1 MGGDGTQPRMTA
13 QERPA
18 GDRLASDRL
27 ANDRLANDR
36 LDSWKEIAAY
46 LNKEVRTVQRWEKS
60 LGLPVRRL
68 AQGKQ
73 GTVFAYKLD
82 LDAWWQESQTKL
94 EYEDDRPDARTGAGS
109 DGSGVPGPGVSG
121 LRVSGSG
128 VLEASAGPGVS
139 SSNLVVLA
147 SALDCIE
154 KDRTDRDRS
163 GNDLTGKGPT
173 KEDRTEKVQAE
184 KDQTEKDRRGKTSTA
199 DHRPD
204 LIRRL
209 TVLCLLIIV
218 AAGVA
223 SVAARF
229 WLQTPVGFPRAKMV
243 LAIRP
248 FRNMSGDPGQDFV
261 ADGLTEE
268 MITRLGQLHPEEMGV
283 IRLSP
288 AYASSTFDRIGKEVR
303 ANYVLEGSVRQSGK
317 RVAIT
322 AQLIQV
328 SDQTQ
333 VWGES
338 YERDLQ
344 DVLSIQAEVASAIAG
359 GVLNKLPHAHPL
371 VRQVNREAYLAY
383 LEGRYFWN
391 KRTEEGFS
399 KAITLFKRSIEI
411 DPTYAPPYAGLADC
425 YELLGSAPYST
436 LSPKEAF
443 PQAEAAARKALEL
456 DPTLAEAHVP
466 LGYSELVYE
475 WNLPEA
481 QKEFDKALQLRP
493 GYATA
498 HQFYGYYLT
507 AMGKLDDA
515 IVERKK
521 AVDLDP
527 ISPLLNSALAEAY
540 YHARRFDVTIDESHK
555 ALELDPAY
563 AIALVNIGRAYEQ
576 MGMHQQ
582 ARDAFQTILAFAPDS
597 PAILAL
603 MGHEYAVSGDMGH
616 ANQILARLTKLSS
629 RKYVSAVYFALVYI
643 GLGRKDDAFRWLEK
657 AYDERCEYLV
667 YLSSEPLADPLRG
680 DPRFSSLMSRIGL
693 RAASG
698 SAEHRTQ

>member
-1 MGGDGTQPRMTA
+1 MTA
-13 QERPA
+13 QERP
-18 GDRLASDRL
+18 
-27 ANDRLANDR
+27 ANDR

-46 LNKEVRTVQRWEKS
+46 LNKEVRTVQRWEKNW
-60 LGLPVRRL
+60 GLPVRRL

-82 LDAWWQESQTKL
+82 LDAWWRESQTKL
-94 EYEDDRPDARTGAGS
+94 EDEDDRPDARTGAES
-109 DGSGVPGPGVSG
+109 DGSGAPGSVVGSG
-121 LRVSGSG
+121 ISGSN
-128 VLEASAGPGVS
+128 V
-139 SSNLVVLA
+139 VVLA
-147 SALDCIE
+147 SAADRIE
-154 KDRTDRDRS
+154 RDRPDRDRS
-163 GNDLTGKGPT
+163 
-173 KEDRTEKVQAE
+173 EKVQAE
-184 KDQTEKDRRGKTSTA
+184 KHLSEKGLAEKDRLGKTTSV
-199 DHRPD
+199 DRRPD
-204 LIRRL
+204 LIWRL

-218 AAGVA
+218 AGGVA
-223 SVAARF
+223 SVVARF
-229 WLQTPVGFPRAKMV
+229 WLQTPGGVARAKMV
-243 LAIRP
+243 LAVRP
-248 FRNMSGDPGQDFV
+248 FRNIGDPGQDFV

-288 AYASSTFDRIGKEVR
+288 SYSASSLDRIAKEVH

-344 DVLSIQAEVASAIAG
+344 DVLIIQAEVASAIAA

-391 KRTEEGFS
+391 KRTEAGFS

-436 LSPKEAF
+436 LAPKEAF

-456 DPTLAEAHVP
+456 DSTLAEAHVP
-466 LGYSELVYE
+466 LGYSLLVYE

-481 QKEFDKALQLRP
+481 QKEFDEALRLRP

-507 AMGKLDDA
+507 AMGKLDEA
-515 IVERKK
+515 IAERKK
-521 AVDLDP
+521 AVELDST
-527 ISPLLNSALAEAY
+527 SPLLNSALAEAY
-540 YHARRFDVTIDESHK
+540 YHARRFDVTIEESHK
-555 ALELDPAY
+555 ALELDPGY
-563 AIALVNIGRAYEQ
+563 AIALVNIGRAFEQ
-576 MGMHQQ
+576 MGMHPQ
-582 ARDAFQTILAFAPDS
+582 ARDAFQKILALAPDE

-603 MGHEYAVSGDMGH
+603 LGHEYAVSGDKVH
-616 ANQILARLTKLSS
+616 ANQVLAKLTVLSGK
-629 RKYVSAVYFALVYI
+629 KYVSAVYFALVYI
-643 GLGRKDDAFRWLEK
+643 GLGRKDDAFRWLDK

-667 YLSSEPLADPLRG
+667 YLNSEPLADPLRG
-680 DPRFSSLMSRIGL
+680 DPRFASLLSRIGL
-693 RAASG
+693 RAASA
-698 SAEHRTQ
+698 SAERRTP

>member
-13 QERPA
+13 QDRPP
-18 GDRLASDRL
+18 
-27 ANDRLANDR
+27 NDRLANDR

-73 GTVFAYKLD
+73 GTVFAYKPE

-94 EYEDDRPDARTGAGS
+94 EDEDVRADVGAASSDSGS
-109 DGSGVPGPGVSG
+109 SIGSGA
-121 LRVSGSG
+121 SGSH
-128 VLEASAGPGVS
+128 VAVAAAAADRLERDPPDSDRSGKHQS
-139 SSNLVVLA
+139 
-147 SALDCIE
+147 E
-154 KDRTDRDRS
+154 KDRH
-163 GNDLTGKGPT
+163 
-173 KEDRTEKVQAE
+173 AE
-184 KDQTEKDRRGKTSTA
+184 SSPVD
-199 DHRPD
+199 RPD

-209 TVLCLLIIV
+209 TVLCLMIIV
-218 AAGVA
+218 AAGVG

-229 WLQTPVGFPRAKMV
+229 WLQTPGGVPRAKMV
-243 LAIRP
+243 LAVRP
-248 FRNMSGDPGQDFV
+248 FKNMSGDPGQDFV

-288 AYASSTFDRIGKEVR
+288 AYAASAFDRIAKEVH

-338 YERDLQ
+338 YERDLE

-436 LSPKEAF
+436 LAPKEAF

-456 DPTLAEAHVP
+456 DSTLAEAHVP

-507 AMGKLDDA
+507 AMGKLDEA

-555 ALELDPAY
+555 ALELDPGY

-582 ARDAFQTILAFAPDS
+582 ARDAFQKVLAFAPDE

-603 MGHEYAVSGDMGH
+603 MGHEYAVSGDKVL
-616 ANQILARLTKLSS
+616 ANQVLSKLTALSS
-629 RKYVSAVYFALVYI
+629 KKYVPAVYFALVYI
-643 GLGRKDDAFRWLEK
+643 GLDRKDDAFSSLDK

-667 YLSSEPLADPLRG
+667 YLNSEPLADPLRG
-680 DPRFSSLMSRIGL
+680 DPRFSSLLSKIGL
-693 RAASG
+693 RAAGG
-698 SAEHRTQ
+698 SAERRSQ

>member
-1 MGGDGTQPRMTA
+1 MTA
-13 QERPA
+13 QDRP
-18 GDRLASDRL
+18 
-27 ANDRLANDR
+27 ANDRLANNR

-68 AQGKQ
+68 VQGKQ

-82 LDAWWQESQTKL
+82 LDAWWHESQTKL
-94 EYEDDRPDARTGAGS
+94 EYEDDRPDARTGAEM
-109 DGSGVPGPGVSG
+109 DGSGVPVPGISGSGISGSSVAEGVSG
-121 LRVSGSG
+121 
-128 VLEASAGPGVS
+128 
-139 SSNLVVLA
+139 SNVVVLA
-147 SALDCIE
+147 AAADRVE
-154 KDRTDRDRS
+154 KDLTDRDRS
-163 GNDLTGKGPT
+163 GTDQIGKDQTGK
-173 KEDRTEKVQAE
+173 DQAE
-184 KDQTEKDRRGKTSTA
+184 KNRRAKITTV
-199 DHRPD
+199 DRPD

-218 AAGVA
+218 VAGLA

-229 WLQTPVGFPRAKMV
+229 WLQTPGGFPRAKMV
-243 LAIRP
+243 LAVRP
-248 FRNMSGDPGQDFV
+248 FRNIGDPGQEFV

-268 MITRLGQLHPEEMGV
+268 MISRLGQLHPEEMGV

-288 AYASSTFDRIGKEVR
+288 AYAASAFDRIAKDVH

-317 RVAIT
+317 RVGIT

-344 DVLSIQAEVASAIAG
+344 DVLIVQAEVASAITG
-359 GVLNKLPHAHPL
+359 EVLNKLPHAHPL
-371 VRQVNREAYLAY
+371 IRQVNREAYLAY

-481 QKEFDKALQLRP
+481 QKEFDKALRLRP

-555 ALELDPAY
+555 ALELDPGY

-582 ARDAFQTILAFAPDS
+582 ARNAFQTILAFAPNS

-603 MGHEYAVSGDMGH
+603 MGHEYGVSGDMAH
-616 ANQILARLTKLSS
+616 AHQILARLTELSS
-629 RKYVSAVYFALVYI
+629 KKYVPAVYFALVYI
-643 GLGRKDDAFRWLEK
+643 GLGRKDDAFRWLDK

-680 DPRFSSLMSRIGL
+680 DPRFSSLLNRIGL
-693 RAASG
+693 SGAA
-698 SAEHRTQ
+698 AERRTQ

>member
-1 MGGDGTQPRMTA
+1 MGGDGTQRMTA
-13 QERPA
+13 HDRPA
-18 GDRLASDRL
+18 H
-27 ANDRLANDR
+27 DR

-82 LDAWWQESQTKL
+82 LDAWWLESQTKL
-94 EYEDDRPDARTGAGS
+94 EDEDDTPDARAGAGS
-109 DGSGVPGPGVSG
+109 DGSGVPGSG
-121 LRVSGSG
+121 VSGSG
-128 VLEASAGPGVS
+128 VSVS
-139 SSNLVVLA
+139 NVVLLA
-147 SALDCIE
+147 AAA
-154 KDRTDRDRS
+154 DRPERD
-163 GNDLTGKGPT
+163 
-173 KEDRTEKVQAE
+173 QAE
-184 KDQTEKDRRGKTSTA
+184 KHRPDDDHFEKNQTEKDRQLKTSTV
-199 DHRPD
+199 DRRPD
-204 LIRRL
+204 LVRRL

-229 WLQTPVGFPRAKMV
+229 WVQTPGGVPRAKMV
-243 LAIRP
+243 LAVRP
-248 FRNMSGDPGQDFV
+248 FKNMSGDPGQDFV

-288 AYASSTFDRIGKEVR
+288 AYASSTFDRIAKEVH

-344 DVLSIQAEVASAIAG
+344 DVLSIQAEVASAITG

-436 LSPKEAF
+436 LAPKEAF
-443 PQAEAAARKALEL
+443 PQAEAAARKAIEL

-481 QKEFDKALQLRP
+481 QKEFDRALQLRP

-507 AMGKLDDA
+507 AMGKLDEA

-555 ALELDPAY
+555 ALELDPSY

-582 ARDAFQTILAFAPDS
+582 ARDAFQKVLAFAPDE

-603 MGHEYAVSGDMGH
+603 MGHEYAVSGDMAHGQPDSCQ
-616 ANQILARLTKLSS
+616 ADE
-629 RKYVSAVYFALVYI
+629 LVEQEI
-643 GLGRKDDAFRWLEK
+643 RSCGLFR
-657 AYDERCEYLV
+657 A
-667 YLSSEPLADPLRG
+667 
-680 DPRFSSLMSRIGL
+680 GL
-693 RAASG
+693 YRA
-698 SAEHRTQ
+698 

>member
-1 MGGDGTQPRMTA
+1 MTA
-13 QERPA
+13 RDRPA
-18 GDRLASDRL
+18 NDRPG
-27 ANDRLANDR
+27 NDRLANNR

-60 LGLPVRRL
+60 LGLPVRRI

-94 EYEDDRPDARTGAGS
+94 DDEDDRPDARSSSESG
-109 DGSGVPGPGVSG
+109 GSGVPGPVVSGSVVSGSVFGSGLYGSGVSG
-121 LRVSGSG
+121 SNV
-128 VLEASAGPGVS
+128 GPGVS
-139 SSNLVVLA
+139 GSNVVVLA
-147 SALDCIE
+147 AAADRIQ

-163 GNDLTGKGPT
+163 G
-173 KEDRTEKVQAE
+173 
-184 KDQTEKDRRGKTSTA
+184 KDQTEKDQTKNDQAENNQTEKDRQGKTTTV
-199 DHRPD
+199 DRRPD
-204 LIRRL
+204 FVRRL

-218 AAGVA
+218 IGGLT

-229 WLQTPVGFPRAKMV
+229 WLQTPGGVPRAKMV
-243 LAIRP
+243 LAVRP

-288 AYASSTFDRIGKEVR
+288 AYASSTFERIAKEVH
-303 ANYVLEGSVRQSGK
+303 ANYVLEGSVRQSGQ

-411 DPTYAPPYAGLADC
+411 DPTYAPSYAGLADC

-507 AMGKLDDA
+507 AMGKLDEA

-555 ALELDPAY
+555 ALELDPGY

-603 MGHEYAVSGDMGH
+603 MGHEYAVSGDLTR
-616 ANQILARLTKLSS
+616 ANQILARLTELSS
-629 RKYVSAVYFALVYI
+629 RKYVPAVYSALVYI
-643 GLGRKDDAFRWLEK
+643 GLGRKDDAFRWLDK

-667 YLSSEPLADPLRG
+667 YLNSEPLADPLRG
-680 DPRFSSLMSRIGL
+680 DPRFASLLSRIGL
-693 RAASG
+693 RVAGS
-698 SAEHRTQ
+698 SAERRTQ

>member
-13 QERPA
+13 QDRP
-18 GDRLASDRL
+18 
-27 ANDRLANDR
+27 ANDR

-46 LNKEVRTVQRWEKS
+46 LNKEVRTVQRWEKN

-94 EYEDDRPDARTGAGS
+94 EDDDDRPDAGPASRATGS
-109 DGSGVPGPGVSG
+109 NIRSGLPGPA
-121 LRVSGSG
+121 VSGSN
-128 VLEASAGPGVS
+128 V
-139 SSNLVVLA
+139 VVLA
-147 SALDCIE
+147 AVADDFE
-154 KDRTDRDRS
+154 RDDPDKDRS
-163 GNDLTGKGPT
+163 G
-173 KEDRTEKVQAE
+173 
-184 KDQTEKDRRGKTSTA
+184 KDHVDKDPQGKTTTA
-199 DHRPD
+199 DGPD

-218 AAGVA
+218 TAGVA
-223 SVAARF
+223 AMAARF
-229 WLQTPVGFPRAKMV
+229 WLQTPGDVPRAKMV
-243 LAIRP
+243 LAVRP
-248 FRNMSGDPGQDFV
+248 FKNMSGDPGQDFV

-288 AYASSTFDRIGKEVR
+288 AYAATGFDRLANEVH

-317 RVAIT
+317 RVAIA

-456 DPTLAEAHVP
+456 DSTLAEAHVP

-481 QKEFDKALQLRP
+481 QKEFGKALQLRP

-507 AMGKLDDA
+507 AMGKLDEA

-521 AVDLDP
+521 AVELDP

-555 ALELDPAY
+555 ALELDPGY
-563 AIALVNIGRAYEQ
+563 AIALVNIGRAYAQ

-582 ARDAFQTILAFAPDS
+582 ARNAFQKVLAFAPDE

-603 MGHEYAVSGDMGH
+603 MGHEYAVSGDKVH
-616 ANQILARLTKLSS
+616 ANQILARLTELSS
-629 RKYVSAVYFALVYI
+629 KKYVPAVYFALVYI
-643 GLGRKDDAFRWLEK
+643 GLDRKDDAFRWLDK
-657 AYDERCEYLV
+657 AYAERCEYLV
-667 YLSSEPLADPLRG
+667 YLNSEPLADPLRG
-680 DPRFSSLMSRIGL
+680 DPRFSSLLSRIGL
-693 RAASG
+693 RAAG
-698 SAEHRTQ
+698 DSAEPRAQ

>member
-13 QERPA
+13 QDRPA
-18 GDRLASDRL
+18 S
-27 ANDRLANDR
+27 DRLANDR

-94 EYEDDRPDARTGAGS
+94 EDEDDRPEGRTGAES
-109 DGSGVPGPGVSG
+109 DGSGGPGSV
-121 LRVSGSG
+121 VSGSVVG
-128 VLEASAGPGVS
+128 SGISGPNVRPGASG
-139 SSNLVVLA
+139 SNIVVLA
-147 SALDCIE
+147 SAADRAESDQAERRRSDYDHLEKKEIE
-154 KDRTDRDRS
+154 KNRQVRAATVD
-163 GNDLTGKGPT
+163 
-173 KEDRTEKVQAE
+173 
-184 KDQTEKDRRGKTSTA
+184 
-199 DHRPD
+199 RPD
-204 LIRRL
+204 LVRRL

-229 WLQTPVGFPRAKMV
+229 WLQTPGGVPRAKMV
-243 LAIRP
+243 LAVRP

-288 AYASSTFDRIGKEVR
+288 AYASSTFDRIAKEVH
-303 ANYVLEGSVRQSGK
+303 ANYLLEGSVRQSGK

-436 LSPKEAF
+436 LAPKEAF

-507 AMGKLDDA
+507 AMGKLDEA

-521 AVDLDP
+521 AVELDP
-527 ISPLLNSALAEAY
+527 ISPLLNSALGEAY
-540 YHARRFDVTIDESHK
+540 YHARRFDVTIEESLK
-555 ALELDPAY
+555 ALELDPGY
-563 AIALVNIGRAYEQ
+563 AVALVNIGRAYEQ

-582 ARDAFQTILAFAPDS
+582 ARDAFQKVLAFAPDE

-603 MGHEYAVSGDMGH
+603 MGHEYAVSGDLAH
-616 ANQILARLTKLSS
+616 ANQILARLTGLST
-629 RKYVSAVYFALVYI
+629 RKYVPAVYFAVVYI
-643 GLGRKDDAFRWLEK
+643 GLDRKDDAFRWLDK

-680 DPRFSSLMSRIGL
+680 DPRFARLLSRIGL
-693 RAASG
+693 RAG
-698 SAEHRTQ
+698 GVSAERRAQ

>member
-1 MGGDGTQPRMTA
+1 MGGDGTQPRMTT
-13 QERPA
+13 QDRP
-18 GDRLASDRL
+18 ASDRL

-60 LGLPVRRL
+60 LGLPVRRI

-94 EYEDDRPDARTGAGS
+94 ENEDDP
-109 DGSGVPGPGVSG
+109 PGHGPIS
-121 LRVSGSG
+121 RSNVSGSSVAG
-128 VLEASAGPGVS
+128 SKVDEANAAGSSVPS
-139 SSNLVVLA
+139 SSIARSNVVMLP
-147 SALDCIE
+147 SAAGRPE
-154 KDRTDRDRS
+154 KDEP
-163 GNDLTGKGPT
+163 GNIAIVDG
-173 KEDRTEKVQAE
+173 Q
-184 KDQTEKDRRGKTSTA
+184 
-199 DHRPD
+199 PD
-204 LIRRL
+204 LVRRL

-229 WLQTPVGFPRAKMV
+229 WLQTPGGGPRAKMV
-243 LAIRP
+243 LAVRP
-248 FRNMSGDPGQDFV
+248 FKNMSGDPGQDFV

-288 AYASSTFDRIGKEVR
+288 AYASSTFDRIAKEVH
-303 ANYVLEGSVRQSGK
+303 ANYVLEGGVRQSGK

-436 LSPKEAF
+436 LAPKEAF

-481 QKEFDKALQLRP
+481 RKEFDKALQLRP

-507 AMGKLDDA
+507 AMGKLDEA

-555 ALELDPAY
+555 ALELDPGY

-582 ARDAFQTILAFAPDS
+582 ARDAFQTILAFAPNS

-603 MGHEYAVSGDMGH
+603 MGHEYAVSGDMAH
-616 ANQILARLTKLSS
+616 ANQILARLTALSS
-629 RKYVSAVYFALVYI
+629 KKYVPAVYFALVYI
-643 GLGRKDDAFRWLEK
+643 GLGRKDDAFRWLDK
-657 AYDERCEYLV
+657 AYGERCEYLV
-667 YLSSEPLADPLRG
+667 YLSSEPLADPLRA
-680 DPRFSSLMSRIGL
+680 DPRFSGLLSRIGL
-693 RAASG
+693 RAAGG
-698 SAEHRTQ
+698 SAERRAQ